1 MASMDQLIIPQPESQ
16 DYIDMHKS
24 KDSITKGSKQDKD
37 GSNFINEDLKNFA
50 ASSTNVGME
59 YKSLS
64 PKNPNHKRSVIF
76 KEGH

>member
-1 MASMDQLIIPQPESQ
+1 MASVDQLIIPQPESQ
-16 DYIDMHKS
+16 DYIDMQKS

-37 GSNFINEDLKNFA
+37 GSNFINEDLQNFA
-50 ASSTNVGME
+50 ASSTNVGMD

-64 PKNPNHKRSVIF
+64 PKNPNQKRSVIF